1 MPIARDWI
9 TSIGISPSKLLIPL
23 SNSSILGGQPT
34 FIGSASNLIAKGLS
48 VENVTVAGLDAR
60 NPALQFWG
68 RACSGI
74 ANLIAALPPCRRS
87 ASRSRMGN
95 ATATLAGCLSG
106 QYDGLRYG
114 RLSLRGFPRMG
125 IGLTVSLAIQCSL
138 ICPLAFPF
146 RPSP

>member
-74 ANLIAALPPCRRS
+74 ANLIAALPPCRPAAGAHRGPVWETRLQLSPVAFQANMMVYGTGGYRS
-87 ASRSRMGN
+87 MDSQAWGSR
-95 ATATLAGCLSG
+95 
-106 QYDGLRYG
+106 
-114 RLSLRGFPRMG
+114 
-125 IGLTVSLAIQCSL
+125 
-138 ICPLAFPF
+138 
-146 RPSP
+146 